1 MFYRRDQVFRDENS
15 IWIQA
20 ANVHNASEAIG
31 QFIAENFLLFSKILY
46 LQLNWVEKF
55 E

>member
-15 IWIQA
+15 LRNQA

-31 QFIAENFLLFSKILY
+31 QFIAEYFFI
-46 LQLNWVEKF
+46 V
-55 E
+55 